1 MADKKKI
8 KSPLKK
14 KNFISSLLQDSTI
27 GGGIGVQDTEHETIP
42 RAEVSWTKGNT
53 TVGANLEKG
62 FSKVDKQ
69 NINSQIGLN
78 IIKETDTGH
87 IGAEALK
94 SGKNKYF
101 GFTFSKKLGV
111 KKKKT
116 GGHMIGKG
124 HDYIQDL
131 L

>member
-27 GGGIGVQDTEHETIP
+27 GGGIGVQETEHETIP
-42 RAEVSWTKGNT
+42 SANVSWNKGNT
-53 TVGANLEKG
+53 TIGASLTKP

-69 NINSQIGLN
+69 NINSEIGLN
-78 IIKETDTGH
+78 IIKESDTGH

-101 GFTFSKKLGV
+101 GFTFSKKL

>member
-1 MADKKKI
+1 MAEKKKI

-27 GGGIGVQDTEHETIP
+27 GGGVGVQDTEYETIP
-42 RAEVSWTKGNT
+42 SANISLTKGNT
-53 TVGANLEKG
+53 TVGASLEKG
-62 FSKVDKQ
+62 FSKIDKQ

-78 IIKETDTGH
+78 FIKETDSGH

-101 GFTFSKKLGV
+101 GFTFSKKL